1 MIKCYFGVPGCG
13 KTTNLVKLA
22 RRELKRLKKKYEE
35 IFTINFECDGCIPI
49 EYNDLAE
56 FKFKNCLILI
66 DEITMDADNRS
77 FKTFPKEIR
86 DFFILHRHLGI
97 DIVYATQNYENV
109 DKKIRDLTNDLW
121 YMSKSVV
128 PLLNAF
134 TVSKKIY
141 RNININEYTS
151 ELTLGYRFCNFL
163 EMIFS
168 SNMEITLRRKYYKY
182 FDTFDELN
190 IKDRPMYQI
199 DETKRIKRK
208 PTKLE
213 RFLKHGGKRRDNNKN
228 NSVINYL
235 NSNRN

>member
-22 RRELKRLKKKYEE
+22 RKELRRLKKKYEE

-49 EYNDLAE
+49 EYEDLAN

-128 PLLNAF
+128 PLLKAF

-168 SNMEITLRRKYYKY
+168 SNMEITWRRKYYKY

-190 IKDRPMYQI
+190 IANRPLYVI
-199 DETKRIKRK
+199 DESKRVIRK

-213 RFLKHGGKRRDNNKN
+213 RFIKNGRKRRDNNKN
-228 NSVINYL
+228 SILNYL
-235 NSNRN
+235 NNNNKH